1 MVQQKK
7 IRLNFNDMKKLVLGL
22 FLIGSYFVTNA
33 QGKYGATPQD
43 SVKCIEALAIYP
55 DYIKNDLPTAKKYWR
70 VAYTKCPA
78 SRKSLY
84 TNGVD
89 IYEAEI
95 KKNKDN
101 KELVNAFV
109 DTILM
114 IYDQRIVHFGQE
126 GYVLGRKGMD
136 MMKYRPNEPYKAFE
150 VLDKSMDLEGNDA
163 DPGVLYFYMRSIIES
178 EEKGKKTKE
187 DVLNAFGKTL
197 EIAEYNINNGEDK
210 KKENYKKAIDGI
222 IASTSKYLDCET
234 LLPIAKEKYEANKD
248 NAAWLR
254 RMAKFLK
261 RKDCTDNPEFSK
273 IAIRLFELEPSADA
287 ADNLAKMF
295 LAKKDYG
302 QSVKYF
308 QQAIDLSKAGTD
320 QQADYYLG
328 LAFAQASQG
337 SKAAART
344 SALKAASLR
353 DGFGEPYMLIADMY
367 ASSASSCGE
376 DACSQGL
383 VYCLAVDTYQKARS
397 VSNDENIKS
406 KASAKIA
413 SYSGYFPKQ
422 EDCFFIGIKENT
434 SYNIGCWINASTTV
448 RFKK

>member
-1 MVQQKK
+1 
-7 IRLNFNDMKKLVLGL
+7 MKKLVLGL
-22 FLIGSYFVTNA
+22 LLIGSYFVTNA

-43 SVKCIEALAIYP
+43 SVKCIEALAIYS

-197 EIAEYNINNGEDK
+197 EIAEYNIYNGDEK

-222 IASTSKYLDCET
+222 IASSSQYLGCET
-234 LLPIAKEKYEANKD
+234 LLPIAKEKYESKKD
-248 NAAWLR
+248 DVAWLR
-254 RMAKFLK
+254 RMAKLLK
-261 RKDCTDNPEFSK
+261 RKDCTENEEFAK
-273 IAIRLFELEPSADA
+273 ISVRLFELEPTADA
-287 ADNLAKMF
+287 AENLARMF
-295 LAKKDYG
+295 FGKKDYS
-302 QSVKYF
+302 QSAKYF
-308 QQAIDLSKAGTD
+308 QQAIDLAEGQTEQK
-320 QQADYYLG
+320 ADYYLG
-328 LAFAQASQG
+328 LAYAQSSQG
-337 SKAAART
+337 SKSAART
-344 SALKAASLR
+344 SALKAASLKS
-353 DGFGEPYMLIADMY
+353 GFGAPYIFIGEMY
-367 ASSASSCGE
+367 ASSASSCGT

-383 VYCLAVDTYQKARS
+383 VYCLAVDMFQKALS
-397 VSNDENIKS
+397 VSDDANVTA
-406 KASAKIA
+406 KASSLI
-413 SYSGYFPKQ
+413 STYSAYFPKQ
-422 EDCFFIGIKENT
+422 EDCFFVGIKEGSSHT
-434 SYNIGCWINASTTV
+434 VGCWINASTTV